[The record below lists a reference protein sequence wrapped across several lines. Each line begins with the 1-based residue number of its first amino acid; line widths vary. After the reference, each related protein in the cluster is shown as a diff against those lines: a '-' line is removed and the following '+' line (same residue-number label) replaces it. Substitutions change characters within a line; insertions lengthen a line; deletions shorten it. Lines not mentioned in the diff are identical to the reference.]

1 MERSVAALGMVC
13 IVVGGLVAAITR
25 PTGFASGPWVA
36 AYLVLVAGVA
46 QVGLGAGQSLLSAQP
61 PTSRTTAW
69 ELVAWNV
76 GNGAVLA
83 GTLASTP
90 PAVAVG
96 GMALFAALAMVL
108 RGVRRPR
115 RGGRGWLVGYRLL
128 AGAIAVSIPVG
139 VVLSVLRHG

>member
-1 MERSVAALGMVC
+1 MSVGMAC

-25 PTGFASGPWVA
+25 PTGFAAGPWVA

-46 QVGLGAGQSLLSAQP
+46 QVGLGTGQALLSAQP
-61 PTSRTTAW
+61 PTGRTTAW
-69 ELVAWNV
+69 ELVAWNA

-90 PAVAVG
+90 PAVTIG
-96 GMALFAALAMVL
+96 GIALFGALAL
-108 RGVRRPR
+108 FLHGVRRPR
-115 RGGRGWLVGYRLL
+115 PGSTGWLAGYRLL